1 MKIVKSPS
9 ETNEVHSNN
18 VQIPFDK
25 FPSIILNTA
34 KCNELKELIEL
45 LNAKKKYLSDMIEKM
60 EECYE
65 KNELKIELINSN
77 ILLAKHHTEVAKR
90 QSEADSYV
98 KGVIAPNIN
107 GMLNN
112 FNELVEKATT
122 ISKGDEAMKSYL
134 DNTNW
139 KLVDDNYDFRLDFY
153 ITVKKY
159 LDKEHEDKKNEQ

>member
-9 ETNEVHSNN
+9 GINEVPNNN
-18 VQIPFDK
+18 VQIPFEK
-25 FPSIILNTA
+25 FPSITLNKA
-34 KCNELKELIEL
+34 KCNELTELIEL
-45 LNAKKKYLSDMIEKM
+45 LNEKKKYLADMIEKM
-60 EECYE
+60 EDSYS
-65 KNELKIELINSN
+65 KNELKIELIKNS
-77 ILLAKHHTEVAKR
+77 ISLAKYHTEVAKR

-112 FNELVEKATT
+112 FDELVERATA
-122 ISKGDEAMKSYL
+122 ISKDDEAMKSYL

-139 KLVDDNYDFRLDFY
+139 KLVTDNYDFRLDFY

-159 LDKEHEDKKNEQ
+159 LDKEHEEKKNEQ